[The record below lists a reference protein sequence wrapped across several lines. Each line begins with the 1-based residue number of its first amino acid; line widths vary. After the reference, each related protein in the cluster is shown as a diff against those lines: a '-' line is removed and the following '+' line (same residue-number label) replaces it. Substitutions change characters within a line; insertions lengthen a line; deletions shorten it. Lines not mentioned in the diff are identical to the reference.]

1 MLQRTETFSID
12 FYAQII
18 PIINDV
24 SLCKLYDQEDFLCCT
39 SHSTHL
45 IVITLILNLGLRKN

>member
-39 SHSTHL
+39 SHSIHL
-45 IVITLILNLGLRKN
+45 ITLILNLGLRKN